1 MMKEVV
7 PPDPAAEA
15 EGHKEWTGLHPV
27 GSSNFTVGAE
37 DKPPTGQTL
46 RLPAARPAD
55 KVLLSG
61 SSPNVLATGHTGT
74 PEVNFDRRIH

>member
-7 PPDPAAEA
+7 SPDPAAEA

-37 DKPPTGQTL
+37 DEPTTCQAL
-46 RLPAARPAD
+46 RLPAARPTNE
-55 KVLLSG
+55 VLLRDV
-61 SSPNVLATGHTGT
+61 SPYVLATGHACTS
-74 PEVNFDRRIH
+74 EVNFD